1 MNKGEFVM
9 LNHKKKFWEK
19 RIPTL
24 FALFFMLGGIVVTLS
39 FVKQGTFTIGQ
50 ASPDTTPQNVQITNI
65 SDTSFS
71 VAFTTTGKTAGG
83 VSVEGPD
90 GSTLASD
97 DRLKSGNI
105 DEPFYSHH
113 ITVGN
118 MKPNS
123 KYSFSLISG
132 SQKFDDSG
140 KNYSVQT
147 GPAISSVPKD
157 LNPIFGKAIL
167 PTGESADD
175 TLVIISSPLT
185 GSISTYTKG
194 AGEFIVPLNSLRITQ
209 GDTYAS
215 ITDDTLFTITL
226 LRQNTKTVLTAT
238 YKNAQNIA
246 PITLSQDYDFTST
259 NTSTIAS
266 SEAQLQPLPP
276 TTKKGAITIQTPKEA
291 QSLIDTKPLFRGTA
305 LPGKTVKITIHSETA
320 ISAETTTDNS
330 GNWTY
335 RPSENLA
342 PGKHTITIETTDSAG
357 ILQRITQSFMVFA
370 SGSQIS
376 QPATPSATPTIS
388 VTPTISLSPTVTATA
403 SPTPLV
409 TSAPQ
414 IIFSTPSATITTM
427 PPLAQPGGPTST
439 IALTFMSV
447 LFIVSGAMLL
457 FIL

>member
-1 MNKGEFVM
+1 MNKGEFIM

-24 FALFFMLGGIVVTLS
+24 FALFFILGGIVVTLS

-50 ASPDTTPQNVQITNI
+50 AAPDATPQNVQITNV

-83 VSVEGPD
+83 VSIEGPD
-90 GSTLASD
+90 GTSLASD

-118 MKPNS
+118 VKPNS
-123 KYSFSLISG
+123 QYSFSLISG
-132 SQKFDDSG
+132 SETFNNSG
-140 KNYSVQT
+140 KNYSIQT
-147 GPAISSVPKD
+147 GPTIASVPKE

-167 PTGESADD
+167 PTGENADD
-175 TLVIISSPLT
+175 TLVIITSPST
-185 GSISTYTKG
+185 RSISTYTKST
-194 AGEFIVPLNSLRITQ
+194 GEFIVPLNSLRTTQ
-209 GDTYAS
+209 GDSYAT

-226 LRQNTKTVLTAT
+226 LKQNTKTILTTT

-266 SEAQLQPLPP
+266 SGAQLQPLPP
-276 TTKKGAITIQTPKEA
+276 TTVKKEAITIQTPKEA
-291 QSLIDTKPLFRGTA
+291 QSLVDTKPLFRGTA

-330 GNWTY
+330 GNWSY
-335 RPSENLA
+335 RPTENLA
-342 PGKHTITIETTDSAG
+342 PGEHTITIETTDSAG

-376 QPATPSATPTIS
+376 QSATPSATPTIS
-388 VTPTISLSPTVTATA
+388 VTPTISLSPTVTTTPAPTVTTA
-403 SPTPLV
+403 PP
-409 TSAPQ
+409 
-414 IIFSTPSATITTM
+414 IISSTPSATITTM
-427 PPLAQPGGPTST
+427 PPLAEPGGPTST
-439 IALTFMSV
+439 LALTFMSV